1 MERIIPNSKFAYYYC
16 CVIIITIIIII
27 IVIIDVL
34 SQLKSMNCHL
44 GKYALF
50 HVDGYVC
57 IPEQI
62 VHPSG

>member
-1 MERIIPNSKFAYYYC
+1 MQEMERIILNSDFAYYYC
-16 CVIIITIIIII
+16 CVIIIIS
-27 IVIIDVL
+27 VL

-50 HVDGYVC
+50 HVYGYVC

-62 VHPSG
+62 VHPWG